1 MPVEW
6 PEELHLTWSFMFKD
20 ILKVWLLSGPSVQVL
35 NPPAPPSV
43 APPLQVL
50 RFFLTPQPSN
60 LSVSETSWVQP
71 GTPTTALEQPAESCL
86 HLRPCVNASHWGLHI
101 VWASFNFLCL
111 FWLFVFV
118 IKNFFLRVT
127 GCWKLLLIFEDL
139 GCKSVSRPEVL
150 WKKGAVWLFTGLC
163 PPTSSNVSWGPQP
176 QQHWG

>member
-60 LSVSETSWVQP
+60 LSVSETS
-71 GTPTTALEQPAESCL
+71 
-86 HLRPCVNASHWGLHI
+86 
-101 VWASFNFLCL
+101 
-111 FWLFVFV
+111 
-118 IKNFFLRVT
+118 
-127 GCWKLLLIFEDL
+127 
-139 GCKSVSRPEVL
+139 
-150 WKKGAVWLFTGLC
+150 
-163 PPTSSNVSWGPQP
+163 
-176 QQHWG
+176 